1 MVEIE
6 VRKAEEGEVKTTTL
20 DVNEIINK
28 IGDFASRIK
37 ELSSSEKEMTARLD
51 GFTFSINRT
60 PDMYDLSVKLNLTL
74 KPKNEAS
81 ATILPPAQT
90 TGKCA

>member
-6 VRKAEEGEVKTTTL
+6 VRKAEEGETKKTDL

-37 ELSSSEKEMTARLD
+37 EISGDGKPMGVRLD
-51 GFTFSINRT
+51 GFNFSIDRQ
-60 PDMYDLSVKLNLTL
+60 PDMYDVTVKLNLTV
-74 KPKNEAS
+74 KPKKAVD
-81 ATILPPAQT
+81 ATILPS
-90 TGKCA
+90 C

>member
-6 VRKAEEGEVKTTTL
+6 VRKAEEGEVKKTDL

-37 ELSSSEKEMTARLD
+37 EISGDGKAMAVRLD
-51 GFTFSINRT
+51 SFNFSIDRM
-60 PDMYDLSVKLNLTL
+60 PDMYDVTVKLNLTV
-74 KPKNEAS
+74 KPKPEPE
-81 ATILPPAQT
+81 ATICPPSE
-90 TGKCA
+90 